1 MRLLVFEFAT
11 ASGLDDPSI
20 FAEGYAMLSGL
31 LDDLEGMDA
40 DYLISNDLEIISSGF
55 CNPIFIKEDLAGWI
69 NENILKYDACLAI
82 APEEDLILYK
92 ITKLIERKGVDVIG
106 PNSDAVLTCSDKYR
120 TYEALKGKLP
130 VVETECIFF
139 ENPDRYKTHFEDY
152 TEKIVKPADGV
163 SCSGI
168 EVVRSFKEFK
178 EASFRMKTNFPY
190 FLLQDFIDGIPSSVS
205 LLCNGKKALPLSLNF
220 QNIQFKNKKISYNG
234 GYVPLEH
241 ELSDEAKKIA
251 KKAVES
257 IDGLRGYVG
266 VDLILGEN
274 VHVVEVN
281 PRITTPYAALKDILN
296 FNLGKA
302 IIDSV
307 YGRLPDEVAL
317 DGRMVFEKRGNFLE
331 KRKIS

>member
-1 MRLLVFEFAT
+1 MKLLVFEFAT

-31 LDDLEGMDA
+31 LDDLEGTDT
-40 DYLISNDLEIISSGF
+40 DYLISNDLQAVSTGS
-55 CNPIFIKEDLAGWI
+55 CNPIFIKEDLLGWI
-69 NENILKYDACLAI
+69 DKKILNYDACLAI
-82 APEEDLILYK
+82 APEEDLILYE
-92 ITKLIERKGVDVIG
+92 ITKLIEKKGVDVIG
-106 PNSDAVLTCSDKYR
+106 PNSDAVLTCSDKFR
-120 TYEALKGKLP
+120 TYMTLENKVPLIK
-130 VVETECIFF
+130 TERVFF
-139 ENPDRYKTHFEDY
+139 EDLHSYEAWFEDS
-152 TEKIVKPADGV
+152 EKKIVKPADGV

-168 EVVRSFKEFK
+168 EVVRSFKQFK
-178 EASFRMKTNFPY
+178 KASFRIETSFPY
-190 FLLQDFIDGIPSSVS
+190 LLLQDFIEGIPSSVS

-220 QNIQFKNKKISYNG
+220 QNIQFKDKKISYNG

-241 ELSDEAKKIA
+241 RLSDKAKKIA

-281 PRITTPYAALKDILN
+281 PRITTPYVALKDILN

-317 DGRMVFEKRGNFLE
+317 EGKVVFEKKGNFLE
-331 KRKIS
+331 KRVIS